1 MGSAGRVYQRAP
13 WQGVK
18 FTVDYSSFWQVAN
31 RLKRQL
37 SILWW
42 SWIPVG
48 IIAVVV
54 WVKVLNL
61 KPSVF
66 FCIALLGT
74 FMYLNY
80 KIATKLESLICPK
93 CGCTA
98 FQGGGGKLVGLQCRV
113 CGLTENET

>member
-1 MGSAGRVYQRAP
+1 VEYL
-13 WQGVK
+13 
-18 FTVDYSSFWQVAN
+18 SFWQTAN
-31 RLKRQL
+31 KLKRQL

-48 IIAVVV
+48 IIAVIL
-54 WVKVLNL
+54 WVNFLKL

-66 FCIALLGT
+66 FAFALLGL

-80 KIATKLESLICPK
+80 RIAAKLESLICPK

-98 FQGGGGKLVGLQCRV
+98 FQGGGGKLFGLQCRV